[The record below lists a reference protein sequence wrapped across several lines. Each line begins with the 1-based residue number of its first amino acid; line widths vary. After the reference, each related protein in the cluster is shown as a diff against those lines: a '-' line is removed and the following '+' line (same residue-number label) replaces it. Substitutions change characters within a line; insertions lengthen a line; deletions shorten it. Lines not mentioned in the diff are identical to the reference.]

1 MPVRRLLYL
10 LREAVANVLTNRTTT
25 VVAVATTAFTFAC
38 VGVFLLLYVNL
49 RAMASSLEQDI
60 QVMVYLQDDLTE
72 QTRGEIELQLKA
84 DRAVGSLTFVSK
96 ERALADFQSQFPAE
110 SHLLQGLGRNPL
122 PASFVVTLA
131 VESRSSEAM
140 RRWANRAQ
148 AIPGVAQ
155 VQYNQEWVEA
165 LAGIVRY
172 IEVAA
177 IIVGI
182 ILSAASVTIIA
193 NTIRLALYSRREEIE
208 ILGLIGASSTFIRVP
223 YLLEGAALGLL
234 GSALSLVILKAGF
247 ELFRHE
253 IRSASRFLGV
263 DTLLTFFPVEMC
275 VVLVCVGLFL
285 GCAGSFLSLL
295 RFGEGRA

>member
-1 MPVRRLLYL
+1 VRRLVYL

-25 VVAVATTAFTFAC
+25 LVAVATTAFTFAC

-49 RAMASSLEQDI
+49 KTLASSLEQDI

-72 QTRGEIELQLKA
+72 QARTEIEQQLKL
-84 DRAVGSLTFVSK
+84 DRAIGSLTFVSK
-96 ERALADFQSQFPAE
+96 ERALADFQAQFPSE
-110 SHLLQGLGRNPL
+110 SRLLQGLGQNPL

-131 VESRSSEAM
+131 SESRSSDAM
-140 RRWANRAQ
+140 RRWANRTQ
-148 AIPGVAQ
+148 LIPGVSQ

-177 IIVGI
+177 IIVGV

-208 ILGLIGASSTFIRVP
+208 ILSLI
-223 YLLEGAALGLL
+223 
-234 GSALSLVILKAGF
+234 GF
-247 ELFRHE
+247 ELFRHQ
-253 IRSASRFLGV
+253 IHSATRFLGV
-263 DTLLTFFPVEMC
+263 DALLTFFSFDMC
-275 VVLVCVGLFL
+275 LVLMLVGLFL
-285 GCAGSFLSLL
+285 GSAGSFLSLL

>member
-1 MPVRRLLYL
+1 MRRLRYL
-10 LREAVANVLTNRTTT
+10 FQEALANVLTNRTTT
-25 VVAVATTAFTFAC
+25 MVAVATTAFTFAC

-49 RAMASSLEQDI
+49 RAMALSLEQDI
-60 QVMVYLQDDLTE
+60 QIMVYLHDDVTG
-72 QTRGEIELQLKA
+72 QMTSEIEQQLKV
-84 DRAVGSLTFVSK
+84 DRAIASLVFVSK
-96 ERALADFQSQFPAE
+96 EQALADFQAQFPAE

-122 PASFVVTLA
+122 PASFVVTMTA
-131 VESRSSEAM
+131 ESRSSDAM
-140 RRWANRAQ
+140 RRWADRTQ
-148 AIPGVAQ
+148 LIPGVGQ
-155 VQYNQEWVEA
+155 VQYSQEWVEV
-165 LAGIVRY
+165 LAGMVRY
-172 IEVAA
+172 IEAAA

-193 NTIRLALYSRREEIE
+193 NTIRLALYSRREEID
-208 ILGLIGASSTFIRVP
+208 ILSLIGASRTFIRVP

-263 DTLLTFFPVEMC
+263 DTVITFFPFEMC
-275 VVLVCVGLFL
+275 VVLVGVGLFL

>member
-1 MPVRRLLYL
+1 MRRLLYL
-10 LREAVANVLTNRTTT
+10 LREALANVLTNRTTT

-49 RAMASSLEQDI
+49 KAMALSLEQDI
-60 QVMVYLQDDLTE
+60 QVMVYLQDDVTG
-72 QTRGEIELQLKA
+72 QVKSEIEQQLQA
-84 DRAVGSLTFVSK
+84 DRAVAALTFVSK
-96 ERALADFQSQFPAE
+96 EQALADFQVQFPAE
-110 SHLLQGLGRNPL
+110 SHLLQGLGQNPL

-131 VESRSSEAM
+131 AESRSSDAM
-140 RRWANRAQ
+140 RRWADRAQ
-148 AIPGVAQ
+148 LIPGVGQ
-155 VQYNQEWVEA
+155 VQYNQAWVEA
-165 LAGIVRY
+165 LASLVKY
-172 IEVAA
+172 IELAA
-177 IIVGI
+177 IIVGV

-208 ILGLIGASSTFIRVP
+208 ILGMIGASKTFIRVP

-263 DTLLTFFPVEMC
+263 DALLTFFPLEMC
-275 VVLVCVGLFL
+275 MVLVLVGLFL
-285 GCAGSFLSLL
+285 GFSGSFLSLL
-295 RFGEGRA
+295 RFGEGRV

>member
-1 MPVRRLLYL
+1 
-10 LREAVANVLTNRTTT
+10 
-25 VVAVATTAFTFAC
+25 VATTAFTFAC

-49 RAMASSLEQDI
+49 RTMASSLEQDI

-72 QTRGEIELQLKA
+72 QTRNEIEQQLKV
-84 DRAVGSLTFVSK
+84 DRAVASLTFVSK
-96 ERALADFQSQFPAE
+96 ERALADFQAQFPSE
-110 SHLLQGLGRNPL
+110 SRLLQGLGQNPL
-122 PASFVVTLA
+122 PASFVVALA
-131 VESRSSEAM
+131 AESRSSDAM
-140 RRWANRAQ
+140 RRWANRTQ
-148 AIPGVAQ
+148 LIPGVSQ

-177 IIVGI
+177 IIVGV

-208 ILGLIGASSTFIRVP
+208 ILGLIGASTAFIRVP
-223 YLLEGAALGLL
+223 YLLEGAALGLC
-234 GSALSLVILKAGF
+234 GSLLSLVILKAGF
-247 ELFRHE
+247 ELFRHQ
-253 IRSASRFLGV
+253 IHSATRFLGV
-263 DTLLTFFPVEMC
+263 DALLTFFSFDMC
-275 VVLVCVGLFL
+275 LVLMLVGLFL

>member
-1 MPVRRLLYL
+1 MRRFLYL

-25 VVAVATTAFTFAC
+25 LVAVATTAFTFAC

-49 RAMASSLEQDI
+49 KTMASSLEQDI

-72 QTRGEIELQLKA
+72 QARQDIEQQLKI
-84 DRAVGSLTFVSK
+84 DRAIASLTFVSK
-96 ERALADFQSQFPAE
+96 ERALADFQAQFPSE
-110 SHLLQGLGRNPL
+110 SRLLQGLGQNPL
-122 PASFVVTLA
+122 PASFVITLA
-131 VESRSSEAM
+131 PESRSSDAM
-140 RRWANRAQ
+140 RRWANRTQ
-148 AIPGVAQ
+148 LIPGVGQ

-177 IIVGI
+177 IIVGV

-193 NTIRLALYSRREEIE
+193 NTIRLALYSRREEID
-208 ILGLIGASSTFIRVP
+208 ILGLIGASTTFIRVP
-223 YLLEGAALGLL
+223 YLLEGAALGLC
-234 GSALSLVILKAGF
+234 GSALSLVILKSGF
-247 ELFRHE
+247 ELFRHQ
-253 IRSASRFLGV
+253 IHSATRFLGV
-263 DTLLTFFPVEMC
+263 DALLTFFSFDMC
-275 VVLVCVGLFL
+275 LVLMLVGLFL

>member
-1 MPVRRLLYL
+1 MRRMLYL
-10 LREAVANVLTNRTTT
+10 LREAAANVLTNRTTT
-25 VVAVATTAFTFAC
+25 MVAVATTAFTFAC

-49 RAMASSLEQDI
+49 QAMALSLEQDI
-60 QVMVYLQDDLTE
+60 QVMVYLHDDVTD
-72 QTRGEIELQLKA
+72 QATAEIEQQLKA
-84 DRAVGSLTFVSK
+84 DRAISSLAFVSK
-96 ERALADFQSQFPAE
+96 AQALVDFQTQFPAE
-110 SHLLQGLGRNPL
+110 SHLLKGLGQNPL

-131 VESRSSEAM
+131 AESRSSAAM
-140 RRWANRAQ
+140 RRWADRAQ
-148 AIPGVAQ
+148 LIPGVGQ

-177 IIVGI
+177 IIVGV

-208 ILGLIGASSTFIRVP
+208 ILSLIGASTAFIRVP

-247 ELFRHE
+247 ELFRHQ

-263 DTLLTFFPVEMC
+263 DALLTFFTLEMC
-275 VVLVCVGLFL
+275 LVLVLVGLFL

>member
-1 MPVRRLLYL
+1 MLVRRLLYL

-49 RAMASSLEQDI
+49 RTMASSLEQDI

-72 QTRGEIELQLKA
+72 QTRSEIELQLKA

-110 SHLLQGLGRNPL
+110 SHLLQGLGQNPL

-131 VESRSSEAM
+131 VESRSSDAM
-140 RRWANRAQ
+140 RRWANRTQ
-148 AIPGVAQ
+148 SIPGVAQ

-177 IIVGI
+177 IIVGL

-208 ILGLIGASSTFIRVP
+208 ILGLIGASTTFIRVP

-263 DTLLTFFPVEMC
+263 DALLTFFPFHMC

>member
-1 MPVRRLLYL
+1 MRRLLYL

-25 VVAVATTAFTFAC
+25 LVAVATTAFTFAC

-49 RAMASSLEQDI
+49 KTMASSLEQDI

-72 QTRGEIELQLKA
+72 QARQDIEQQLKI
-84 DRAVGSLTFVSK
+84 DRAIASLAFVSK
-96 ERALADFQSQFPAE
+96 ERALADFQAQFPSE
-110 SHLLQGLGRNPL
+110 SRLLQGLGQNPL
-122 PASFVVTLA
+122 PASFVITLA
-131 VESRSSEAM
+131 PESRSSDAM
-140 RRWANRAQ
+140 RRWANRTQ
-148 AIPGVAQ
+148 LIPGVSQ

-177 IIVGI
+177 IIVGV

-193 NTIRLALYSRREEIE
+193 NTIRLALYSRREEID
-208 ILGLIGASSTFIRVP
+208 ILGLIGASTTFIRVP
-223 YLLEGAALGLL
+223 YLLEGAALGLC
-234 GSALSLVILKAGF
+234 GSALSLVILKSGF
-247 ELFRHE
+247 ELFRHQ
-253 IRSASRFLGV
+253 IHSATRFLGV
-263 DTLLTFFPVEMC
+263 DALLTFFSFDMC
-275 VVLVCVGLFL
+275 LVLMLVGLFL

>member
-1 MPVRRLLYL
+1 M
-10 LREAVANVLTNRTTT
+10 
-25 VVAVATTAFTFAC
+25 
-38 VGVFLLLYVNL
+38 
-49 RAMASSLEQDI
+49 
-60 QVMVYLQDDLTE
+60 
-72 QTRGEIELQLKA
+72 
-84 DRAVGSLTFVSK
+84 
-96 ERALADFQSQFPAE
+96 
-110 SHLLQGLGRNPL
+110 
-122 PASFVVTLA
+122 TLA
-131 VESRSSEAM
+131 VESRSSDAM
-140 RRWANRAQ
+140 RRWANRTQ
-148 AIPGVAQ
+148 SIPGVVQ

-177 IIVGI
+177 IIVGL

-208 ILGLIGASSTFIRVP
+208 ILGLIGASTTFIRVP

-263 DTLLTFFPVEMC
+263 DTLLTFFPFQMC